1 MIHLTHLVI
10 IIGVLCVLFL
20 LTLPKRQPVPKERA
34 AIKEMPRTVT
44 QEIVLQP
51 IIVKPIRLETERDP
65 LLYVDDGMYY
75 KNPLTIEGN
84 RVWVEQHP
92 RTDDLEWGMP
102 LYTDR
107 WSNGLYN
114 GSYKTYR
121 T

>member
-1 MIHLTHLVI
+1 M
-10 IIGVLCVLFL
+10 
-20 LTLPKRQPVPKERA
+20 
-34 AIKEMPRTVT
+34 
-44 QEIVLQP
+44 LQP
-51 IIVKPIRLETERDP
+51 IVVKPIRLETERDP

-84 RVWVEQHP
+84 KVWVEEHP

-114 GSYKTYR
+114 GSYKTY
-121 T
+121 TA